1 MNKFTIVLV
10 RPRDPNNIGAAAR
23 AMANFG
29 LSELRVVEPYLPT
42 WQIAVS
48 AVGAQDIL
56 QNAKLFSSLPQALAD
71 CHLSIA
77 TTALKTVNSMSKL
90 WPCRSFLLGY
100 KTIMQKKLR
109 WYLVMK
115 KQGFLMRI

>member
-56 QNAKLFSSLPQALAD
+56 QNATCQFGAQAFA
-71 CHLSIA
+71 CIP
-77 TTALKTVNSMSKL
+77 NSYFFIE
-90 WPCRSFLLGY
+90 CGY
-100 KTIMQKKLR
+100 
-109 WYLVMK
+109 
-115 KQGFLMRI
+115 F